1 MNKFLFY
8 LSARMFGEA
17 CVELFIYRK
26 TPVGRMQV
34 YLLPRPKNDPF
45 YPNQL
50 HMPGA
55 RKIPTETYT
64 QTLTRAI
71 RETPYGGQIKS
82 IQYIKSDTY
91 KAKRGVEYADIRGL
105 EVAYQKNAPNF
116 YDVDNL
122 PSNMIEH
129 HRQIIDELIR

>member
-17 CVELFIYRK
+17 CIELFIYRR
-26 TPVGRMQV
+26 TPSGNTQI

-45 YPNQL
+45 YAGQL

-55 RKIPTETYT
+55 RKIPTETDA

-71 RETPYGGQIKS
+71 RETPYSGQIKS
-82 IQYIKSDTY
+82 VQYIKSDTY

-105 EVAYQKNAPNF
+105 EVAYRKNETDF
-116 YDVDNL
+116 YDLSNL
-122 PSNMIEH
+122 PGNIIKH
-129 HRQIIDELIR
+129 HKQIIKELTR

>member
-17 CVELFIYRK
+17 CIELFIWRK
-26 TPVGRMQV
+26 TPGGQTQV
-34 YLLPRPKNDPF
+34 YLLPRQKNDPF
-45 YPNQL
+45 YAGL
-50 HMPGA
+50 FHMPGA
-55 RKIPTETYT
+55 RKIPTETDS

-71 RETPYGGQIKS
+71 RETPYSKQINS

-91 KAKRGVEYADIRGL
+91 SAKRGVEYADVRGL
-105 EVAYQKNAPNF
+105 NVAYHKTDPNF

-122 PSNMIEH
+122 PNNMIEH
-129 HRQIIDELIR
+129 HKKIIKDVTR